1 MLEKELY
8 KGLPTMKI
16 PDLMELDNQ
25 INAPE
30 SPKGFIISLIDSIE
44 P

>member
-8 KGLPTMKI
+8 QALPTMKI

-25 INAPE
+25 INAQELPID
-30 SPKGFIISLIDSIE
+30 FITSLIDSLE